1 MRKEDISQES
11 WLCFF
16 LERQVGCCLLHI
28 DGSDIIRA
36 PRGVWIAIRHGMPG
50 SGLQSADWSR
60 GIRQWGAGGVRFYN
74 RGA

>member
-36 PRGVWIAIRHGMPG
+36 PRGVWIAMVICQAPG
-50 SGLQSADWSR
+50 SNQLIGHGESGSGGR
-60 GIRQWGAGGVRFYN
+60 GGVRFYN